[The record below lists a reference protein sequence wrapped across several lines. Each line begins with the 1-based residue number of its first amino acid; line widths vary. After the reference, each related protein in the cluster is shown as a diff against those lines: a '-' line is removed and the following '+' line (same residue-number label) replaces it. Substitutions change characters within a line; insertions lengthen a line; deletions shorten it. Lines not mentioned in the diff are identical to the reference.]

1 QMSAIFVAGLFV
13 VAALVIW
20 VAVQSLGTQKKS
32 EAIELQMTELRR
44 DLQSVATA
52 QAQATGQITTFAAT
66 VTQRLDAVGK
76 SLTDGV
82 VQSADIS
89 AKGQSA
95 MREELKSTQGMME
108 RIHKQLGEFQEVSR
122 GLSNAQQSLE
132 SVLGGA
138 KTRGILGEVTLERL
152 LEDSLPPSQYATQ
165 YRFASGEA
173 VDAAIF
179 LRDKK
184 ILAIDSKFPLD
195 AFRRIQT
202 DGEEARRTFV
212 TAVKGHADSI
222 AKKYILP
229 AENTLDLALMFVPSE
244 SVYYELLQCT
254 DSKGQQL
261 DAYCRDIRIVAVSP
275 NTLYAHLCVIAM
287 GLRGM
292 QIEENARRLQNGL
305 AGLKKQL
312 GNFVDSFDKVGTH
325 LRNAQNSYQEAGKR
339 LDRTELALEGMLTS
353 GDASAGAQ
361 AELPLNTSSA
371 NSSANGTTAAVV
383 PSSAGEKPDE
393 PQQMLRLSADNS
405 R

>member
-1 QMSAIFVAGLFV
+1 MSEIVAFALLV
-13 VAALVIW
+13 VAALVVW
-20 VAVQSLGTQKKS
+20 VALQSLSAQKKGQ
-32 EAIELQMTELRR
+32 AIESQMSELRR
-44 DLQSVATA
+44 DLQSVAQA
-52 QAQATGQITTFAAT
+52 QAQAAGQITTLASN
-66 VTQRLDAVGK
+66 VTQRLDTVAK

-82 VQSADIS
+82 AQSADIS

-95 MREELKSTQGMME
+95 MRDELKNTQGMME
-108 RIHKQLGEFQEVSR
+108 RIHQQLGEFQEVSR

-138 KTRGILGEVTLERL
+138 KTRGILGEVTLDRL

-165 YRFASGEA
+165 FRFASGES

-195 AFRRIQT
+195 AFRRILS
-202 DGEEARRTFV
+202 DGDDARRAFV
-212 TAVKGHADSI
+212 TAVKLHTDSI

-244 SVYYELLQCT
+244 SVYYELLQSA

-261 DAYCRDIRIVAVSP
+261 DAYCREKRIVAVSP

-292 QIEENARRLQNGL
+292 QIEENARRLANGL
-305 AGLKKQL
+305 TGLQKRL
-312 GNFVDSFDKVGTH
+312 DNFSELFEKVGTH
-325 LRNAQNSYQEAGKR
+325 LKNVQQSYNEADRR
-339 LDRTELALEGMLTS
+339 LDKTQAALTGMLQA
-353 GDASAGAQ
+353 GDLPADLPDAQ
-361 AELPLNTSSA
+361 QTLPLPAVSSA
-371 NSSANGTTAAVV
+371 KSGS
-383 PSSAGEKPDE
+383 
-393 PQQMLRLSADNS
+393 
-405 R
+405 

>member
-1 QMSAIFVAGLFV
+1 MSGILVVGLLV
-13 VAALVIW
+13 VAVLVVW
-20 VAVQSLGTQKKS
+20 VAVQSLGTQKKGQ
-32 EAIELQMTELRR
+32 AIETQMNELRR
-44 DLQSVATA
+44 DLQSVAQA
-52 QAQATGQITTFAAT
+52 QAQAAGQISTLASN
-66 VTQRLDAVGK
+66 VTQRLDTVAK

-82 VQSADIS
+82 AKSADIS
-89 AKGQSA
+89 AQGQSA
-95 MREELKSTQGMME
+95 MRDELKNTQGMME

-122 GLSNAQQSLE
+122 GLSSAQQSLE

-138 KTRGILGEVTLERL
+138 KTRGILGEVTLDRL
-152 LEDSLPPSQYATQ
+152 LEDSLPPSQYTTQ

-202 DGEEARRTFV
+202 DGDEARRAFV
-212 TAVKGHADSI
+212 TAVKTHTDSI

-244 SVYYELLQCT
+244 SVYYELLQCA

-261 DAYCRDIRIVAVSP
+261 DAYCREKRIVAVSP

-292 QIEENARRLQNGL
+292 QIEENARRLANGL
-305 AGLKKQL
+305 AGLQKRL
-312 GNFVDSFDKVGTH
+312 GSFSELFEKLGTH
-325 LRNAQNSYQEAGKR
+325 VKKVQQSYQEADRR
-339 LDRTELALEGMLTS
+339 LDKTQAALDGLLEAE
-353 GDASAGAQ
+353 DAPADLPDTQ
-361 AELPLNTSSA
+361 QVLPLPAVSSA
-371 NSSANGTTAAVV
+371 KSGN
-383 PSSAGEKPDE
+383 
-393 PQQMLRLSADNS
+393 
-405 R
+405 